1 MELSI
6 GLSNNNITESPRE
19 THSLQCRRC
28 GNGVGFCGRCQPDRT
43 AKPRPRRPSSA
54 PNSAL
59 AAEPPDAA
67 ATRLTITR
75 WPEAANDAADERTE
89 AAAAGTAAHG
99 RTAAGAAAHGGTAAG
114 TAAHGGTAAGTAA
127 HGGTAAGTAAHG
139 GTAAGTAAHGRTA
152 AEYAAD
158 ERTETAAAGTAAHGR
173 TAAGTAAHG
182 GTAAGAAAHGRTAA
196 GTTTHGRTAAGTTT
210 HGRTAAGAAAKNA
223 ADERTEA
230 AAAGRSDGTAAAP
243 GWFGTAATDR
253 HATESTG
260 RLISPASV
268 RLRASGDWGNS
279 IPAIASAAINA
290 SS

>member
-89 AAAAGTAAHG
+89 AAAAG
-99 RTAAGAAAHGGTAAG
+99 AAAHGGTAAG
-114 TAAHGGTAAGTAA
+114 TAAHGGTAAGTTT
-127 HGGTAAGTAAHG
+127 HGRSAAGS
-139 GTAAGTAAHGRTA
+139 A

-158 ERTETAAAGTAAHGR
+158 ERTETAAAGTAA
-173 TAAGTAAHG
+173 
-182 GTAAGAAAHGRTAA
+182 
-196 GTTTHGRTAAGTTT
+196 HGRTAAGTTT

>member
-89 AAAAGTAAHG
+89 AAAAG
-99 RTAAGAAAHGGTAAG
+99 
-114 TAAHGGTAAGTAA
+114 
-127 HGGTAAGTAAHG
+127 
-139 GTAAGTAAHGRTA
+139 
-152 AEYAAD
+152 
-158 ERTETAAAGTAAHGR
+158 
-173 TAAGTAAHG
+173 
-182 GTAAGAAAHGRTAA
+182 
-196 GTTTHGRTAAGTTT
+196 
-210 HGRTAAGAAAKNA
+210 
-223 ADERTEA
+223 
-230 AAAGRSDGTAAAP
+230 RSDGTAAAP

-260 RLISPASV
+260 RLMSPASV

>member
-28 GNGVGFCGRCQPDRT
+28 GNGVGFCDRCQPDRT

-114 TAAHGGTAAGTAA
+114 TAAHGGTAAGT
-127 HGGTAAGTAAHG
+127 TT
-139 GTAAGTAAHGRTA
+139 HGRTA

-158 ERTETAAAGTAAHGR
+158 ERTETAAAGTAA
-173 TAAGTAAHG
+173 
-182 GTAAGAAAHGRTAA
+182 
-196 GTTTHGRTAAGTTT
+196 HGRTAAGTTT

>member
-28 GNGVGFCGRCQPDRT
+28 GNGVGFCDRCQPDRT

-99 RTAAGAAAHGGTAAG
+99 RTAAG
-114 TAAHGGTAAGTAA
+114 
-127 HGGTAAGTAAHG
+127 
-139 GTAAGTAAHGRTA
+139 
-152 AEYAAD
+152 
-158 ERTETAAAGTAAHGR
+158 
-173 TAAGTAAHG
+173 
-182 GTAAGAAAHGRTAA
+182 
-196 GTTTHGRTAAGTTT
+196 TTT

-230 AAAGRSDGTAAAP
+230 AATGRSDGTAAAP